1 MELDISNVQNQQI
14 LVAASELK
22 SGQKRLNGLQLGKG
36 WDLTAEE
43 IRHVQQVHANSKLL
57 LQSKKSN
64 HEKQEMRFMLT
75 NDLSSKEIADVTSLT
90 VRSGRRIRQFNR
102 KRSEDDAQNNKG
114 IVVVKSGKKTHRKL
128 CDFQE
133 HIYKQW
139 FESSTEVRSG
149 SSTVLRQVPASKHEF
164 LFDLFAK
171 FPSLLRSASKSAMGK
186 QALHQAQQ
194 TQDKSR
200 FQIALIFSQSSEV
213 DVDSEYAVR
222 FEYIKNRYR
231 ERLAKR
237 AKSMGKTRNRL
248 SQQAAEFA
256 NRISRL
262 ETDNLHPLKKS
273 IKRILKL
280 EKLEKDKFEEDF
292 KQKKLEV
299 RQEICEIP
307 KVSKLK
313 KSFFII
319 YIL

>member
-22 SGQKRLNGLQLGKG
+22 AGQKRLNGLQLGKG
-36 WDLTAEE
+36 GDLTAEE

-75 NDLSSKEIADVTSLT
+75 KDLSSKEIADVTSLT

-102 KRSEDDAQNNKG
+102 KRSEDHAQNKG
-114 IVVVKSGKKTHRKL
+114 IVVVKSCKKTHRKL

-200 FQIALIFSQSSEV
+200 FQIALIFSQYSEF

-256 NRISRL
+256 NKISRL

-273 IKRILKL
+273 IKHILKL

-307 KVSKLK
+307 KVSKLL